1 MPNWKK
7 VILSGSAASLSSL
20 NVANAITASGFSGD
34 GSNITNISVAELA
47 TVSDSFTNVTNVT
60 STHNFGTKDVMVS
73 VYNSSDEMII
83 PGSITTNLNTVVA
96 TFDIATTGRIVVAK
110 GGHIVSGSTLT
121 YRESITGA
129 SSYAI
134 THSLDE
140 DYPIVQVYDTG
151 KSQVIPGDIT
161 STSANALDITF
172 DNSFTGTVVVK
183 K

>member
-7 VILSGSAASLSSL
+7 VITGGSAASLSSL
-20 NVANAITASGFSGD
+20 NVTNAITASGFSGD

-47 TVSDSFTNVTNVT
+47 TVSDSFTNATSVT

-73 VYNSSDEMII
+73 VYNNSDEMII
-83 PGSITTNLNTVVA
+83 PGSITTNLNTVVTA
-96 TFDIATTGRIVVAK
+96 FDVATTGRVVVAK

-121 YRESITGA
+121 YRENITGA
-129 SSYAI
+129 STYAI

-140 DYPIVQVYDTG
+140 DYPIVQVYDTS

-161 STSANALDITF
+161 STSANALDISF
-172 DNSFTGTVVVK
+172 DSSFTGTVVVK

>member
-7 VILSGSAASLSSL
+7 VITSGSAASLSSL

-83 PGSITTNLNTVVA
+83 PGTITTNLNTVVA